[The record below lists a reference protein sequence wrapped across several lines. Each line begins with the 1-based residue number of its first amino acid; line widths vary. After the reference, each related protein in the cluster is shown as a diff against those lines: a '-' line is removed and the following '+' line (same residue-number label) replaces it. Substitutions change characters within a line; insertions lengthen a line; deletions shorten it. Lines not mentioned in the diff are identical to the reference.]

1 LIYSTRKKGKFI
13 AQKVYFCEYNN
24 YVYLIVQDK
33 DSGKIIRSA
42 KSDNGFQFRKV
53 RVKEAVVKQ
62 YPLLKEKR
70 RAFIQRRY
78 AEHLAPL
85 LNLLIDLRLKCKT
98 HLELLREFWY
108 FTTTIITN
116 RIKLA
121 WPVLTQGDEPKLIW
135 RHQQPVWEMRD
146 QIDSKKI
153 EFIDLIEIKGQL
165 IAYWW

>member
-1 LIYSTRKKGKFI
+1 MLRIFDLLHQKKGKFI

-78 AEHLAPL
+78 AEHLAP
-85 LNLLIDLRLKCKT
+85 
-98 HLELLREFWY
+98 
-108 FTTTIITN
+108 
-116 RIKLA
+116 A
-121 WPVLTQGDEPKLIW
+121 A
-135 RHQQPVWEMRD
+135 
-146 QIDSKKI
+146 
-153 EFIDLIEIKGQL
+153 EFIDRSKIEM
-165 IAYWW
+165 